1 MDTPKSILKL
11 DSVKVLK
18 APNIGV
24 ISPPP
29 SSSMGQTLFSLL
41 MPASNDCDN
50 SVDEGPCGPPRLN
63 KSACDNRVP
72 ETPSAPSRLNK
83 SASRIGFSDVN
94 VFYFPRTQGHVS
106 VPREGGSTIGMGHQH
121 VHCETRKVD
130 AMEEEEEEEDPHVK
144 RKLFENSV
152 NKSPPMNDVDG
163 EEVKRKL
170 FENSVNKSP
179 PMNDVD
185 EVSLNSTEEIMD
197 STPSQDVIYRNI
209 IGVCEKDVQKMLSRT
224 PSKSHLFQKQDID
237 ISFAI
242 NSDVARSLS
251 SFPIPDLWQNTIG
264 PIGQDLQ
271 DSTQW
276 RSSSNSSS
284 PPKASTSTSSP
295 IISPPVVSPNSAQ
308 DVSEPDNA
316 GRVPFDFCQTLDKG
330 QVGHYHVSESA
341 SAHCQAAFKLPDK
354 KIVLQRQSS
363 KVGELGTRGLTP
375 LNSRARKALLKVSG
389 VTNLDK
395 TEAEEAKLIRES
407 RKQCGCNCVGECLPG
422 KCSCMVGGVEC
433 QVESLGHP
441 CKCNVKSCGNPLG
454 RTEFDEAEV
463 KMHYIETLMNLQNL
477 YSITEQERTVK
488 TSKID
493 FKDDVSIFYFQTQGF
508 LSVPKEGGNSLGMGK
523 VHFLHERH
531 RLDGTSLLERT
542 FSETDPPPVKR
553 TVYTPD
559 ISEKN
564 ESKMSPFSALYE
576 EQIGTSENPLDES
589 ITKYMSG
596 EVDKDD
602 SDEISILKC
611 SICGGVC
618 KRAVMLSCCQAQAC
632 RSCAIKKITSTRKCW
647 NESCVKDQLPTSPK
661 LVTTDLVNYDM
672 LRAAVDDYRKS
683 KDLGGENCKLLK
695 QEHNK
700 KKGMTSS
707 KSMPQLKLTED
718 IKKTEPTESNDTFNS
733 PQKIFPPSKGCLSTS
748 SKTMSSSKSTS
759 CLKRR
764 NPSTNQEP
772 SLPVDMTP
780 VTSVPSS
787 EAEPTFTN
795 STRAFISSPRLP
807 RNVLKSPV
815 ANRSL
820 ATSQTLSNLSGP
832 KTSQTP
838 VCAPGPNNQ
847 RTLTR
852 SSTTTALSQSTPSI
866 PALTPQQGLP
876 PSQQGLL
883 TYSLDGTPAMPT
895 LTAGGG
901 LRFPNQRGQSRQPL
915 NYSIQANEIP
925 GLSPLKQDAKNLIEI
940 LESHTIPHQNPSAR
954 TGPPD
959 MSFLAAVKTPQMDNS
974 KPKTMSYSKSTSC
987 LKDTPVM
994 VKAGRSPRS
1003 LERTTPKVGSV
1014 GTRGLTPLN
1023 PRARNVLLKNAGVT
1037 AVDKTELEEV
1047 RAIRESRKKCGCDCK
1062 KDCLPW
1068 KCPCALQEISCQ
1080 VEEDGFPCGCSA
1092 ESCGNPF
1099 GRIEFNEADVK
1110 MHYLE
1115 TMMTIQLLEGKTITE
1130 E

>member
-11 DSVKVLK
+11 DSVKVSK

-41 MPASNDCDN
+41 MPASNDCEN
-50 SVDEGPCGPPRLN
+50 SVDETTRLN
-63 KSACDNRVP
+63 KSACDGRVA

-121 VHCETRKVD
+121 VHYETLKVET
-130 AMEEEEEEEDPHVK
+130 MEEEEDPHVK

-152 NKSPPMNDVDG
+152 NKSPPFNDG
-163 EEVKRKL
+163 EASLNGGE
-170 FENSVNKSP
+170 P
-179 PMNDVD
+179 
-185 EVSLNSTEEIMD
+185 SLNSTEEMMD

-209 IGVCEKDVQKMLSRT
+209 IGVSEKDVERMLSRT
-224 PSKSHLFQKQDID
+224 PSKSKLFEKQDID

-242 NSDVARSLS
+242 NSDVTRSLS

-264 PIGQDLQ
+264 PIKNTKGQDMK
-271 DSTQW
+271 DTTQW

-295 IISPPVVSPNSAQ
+295 VISPPVISPNTAK
-308 DVSEPDNA
+308 DLSEPDNA
-316 GRVPFDFCQTLDKG
+316 SRVPFDFCQILDKG

-341 SAHCQAAFKLPDK
+341 TAHCQAAFKLPDK

-375 LNSRARKALLKVSG
+375 LNSRARKALLKASG
-389 VTNLDK
+389 VTNMDK
-395 TEAEEAKLIRES
+395 TEGEEAKLIRES
-407 RKQCGCNCVGECLPG
+407 RRQCGCNCVGECVPG
-422 KCSCMVGGVEC
+422 KCSCMIGGVEC

-454 RTEFDEAEV
+454 RKEFDEAEV

-477 YSITEQERTVK
+477 FSITDQEKTVK

-493 FKDDVSIFYFQTQGF
+493 FKDDVSIYYFQRTQGF
-508 LSVPKEGGNSLGMGK
+508 LSVPKEGGNSLGMSND
-523 VHFLHERH
+523 HFLHERL
-531 RLDGTSLLERT
+531 RLDGTSMLERT

-564 ESKMSPFSALYE
+564 DSKMSPFSALYE
-576 EQIGTSENPLDES
+576 EQMGNSENPLDES
-589 ITKYMSG
+589 ISKYCSG
-596 EVDKDD
+596 EVDEGD
-602 SDEISILKC
+602 SDEFSILKC
-611 SICGGVC
+611 SICSGVC

-647 NESCVKDQLPTSPK
+647 NESCERDQLPTSPK
-661 LVTTDLVNYDM
+661 LVTTDLVNYDV

-695 QEHNK
+695 QERNK

-707 KSMPQLKLTED
+707 KSMPQLRLTED
-718 IKKTEPTESNDTFNS
+718 TKKSEPSEHDTFNS
-733 PQKIFPPSKGCLSTS
+733 PQKVAPPSKSCLPTS
-748 SKTMSSSKSTS
+748 AKSMSSSKSTS

-772 SLPVDMTP
+772 SLPVDIKTP
-780 VTSVPSS
+780 ATTTTAS
-787 EAEPTFTN
+787 ETN
-795 STRAFISSPRLP
+795 STRSHPYISSPRLP
-807 RNVLKSPV
+807 RNVLKSPL
-815 ANRSL
+815 ANRSF
-820 ATSQTLSNLSGP
+820 ATF
-832 KTSQTP
+832 QTP
-838 VCAPGPNNQ
+838 VSNSETNNQ

-852 SSTTTALSQSTPSI
+852 SSTATTLTHSTPVM
-866 PALTPQQGLP
+866 PVLTT
-876 PSQQGLL
+876 QQGLL
-883 TYSLDGTPAMPT
+883 TFSPGGTPAMPT

-901 LRFPNQRGQSRQPL
+901 LRFQNQKGQSRQPL
-915 NYSIQANEIP
+915 NYSSSLSNIRNEVP
-925 GLSPLKQDAKNLIEI
+925 GLSPLKQDAKNLVEI
-940 LESHTIPHQNPSAR
+940 LELRTNSHQSPSK
-954 TGPPD
+954 D
-959 MSFLAAVKTPQMDNS
+959 KSELHS
-974 KPKTMSYSKSTSC
+974 KPT
-987 LKDTPVM
+987 KDTPVI

-1068 KCPCALQEISCQ
+1068 KCACALQEISCQ

-1092 ESCGNPF
+1092 ESCGNLF
-1099 GRIEFNEADVK
+1099 GRKEFNEAEVK

-1115 TMMTIQLLEGKTITE
+1115 TMMNIQLLEGKTITE